1 MSQENPVVFSV
12 QGRLDNAKSSIF
24 TSSSSIFVLGSS
36 LYTVNET
43 QTAIKLRL
51 GEIVSVE
58 YEPGLKFKMPF
69 VNNVVKFDNRIQTL
83 DAPAERFLT
92 GEKKNVIVDSYV
104 KWRIVDAEKFYTSTG
119 GSIAKANSNL
129 TQIIKTGLKS
139 EFSKR
144 TIVDVVSGE
153 RAEIMEN
160 IAKLAKSDVGE
171 FGISVIDVRIKR
183 IDLSQEVSN
192 SVYRRMQAERERVA
206 KDFRSKGAE
215 EAEIIRAAADKERT
229 IILAN
234 AYRDSEKIRGEGDAT
249 SANNYAKAYS
259 QNSSFYSF
267 YRSLESY
274 NKSFNNQNDILVLN
288 PNTEFFRHFNPS
300 AE

>member
-1 MSQENPVVFSV
+1 MQKILLIIGAALFLLV
-12 QGRLDNAKSSIF
+12 SSA
-24 TSSSSIFVLGSS
+24 
-36 LYTVNET
+36 LYTVKET
-43 QTAIKLRL
+43 QTAIKLLL

-58 YEPGLKFKMPF
+58 TVAGLKFKMPF

-104 KWRIVDAEKFYTSTG
+104 KWRIVDAEQFYKSTG
-119 GSIAKANSNL
+119 GNIARTNNRL

-144 TIVDVVSGE
+144 TIADVVSGE
-153 RAEIMEN
+153 RSQIMAN
-160 IAKLAKSDVGE
+160 IVKLAKKDIAE
-171 FGISVIDVRIKR
+171 FGIEIIDVRIKR

-192 SVYRRMQAERERVA
+192 SVYRRMQAERQRVA
-206 KDFRSKGAE
+206 KEFRSKGAE

-234 AYRDSEKIRGEGDAT
+234 AYRDSEKIRGEGDAI
-249 SANNYAKAYS
+249 SAGNYAEAYN
-259 QNSSFYSF
+259 QNVDFYSF

-274 NKSFNNQNDILVLN
+274 KKSFSSQSDILVLN
-288 PNTEFFRHFNPS
+288 PNTEFFRHFNP
-300 AE
+300 EVE